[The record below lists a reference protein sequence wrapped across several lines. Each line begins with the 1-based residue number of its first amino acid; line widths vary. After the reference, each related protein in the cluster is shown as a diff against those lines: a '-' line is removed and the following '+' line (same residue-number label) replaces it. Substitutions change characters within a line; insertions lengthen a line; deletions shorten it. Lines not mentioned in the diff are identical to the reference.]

1 MAAFFSFAL
10 GIGRKEEKQ
19 KREICYSHKTSVP
32 LWRILKIDKSL
43 SYMKLSVELQNKLSQ
58 CDKCQ
63 QQLWA
68 YRPLS
73 DDTLKS
79 LREYYRVGLTYT
91 SNALEGNS
99 LTESETK
106 VIIED
111 GLTIEGKPLRDVYEA
126 VGHAQAYDYLYD
138 LSHQAPLT
146 EEIICHLHQL
156 FYQQIDPQRAGK
168 YRQVPVF
175 ISGSRY
181 AVAPVAEI
189 GKRMQQLLQW
199 YNNNEGKLHPVILAA
214 ELHKRFVFI
223 HPFVDGNGRMA
234 RLLMNL
240 SLMRNEYNI
249 AIIPTITRS
258 EYIAALE
265 RAHTDEQVFADFI
278 IDRVIMTQMDILR
291 LFREAQPVPEAIPF
305 EALLLQT
312 ITRYPGLN
320 APTLAERLGRS
331 LRTTQRYLKILTEKQ
346 QIVFQ
351 GVAKKGGYVAV

>member
-1 MAAFFSFAL
+1 
-10 GIGRKEEKQ
+10 
-19 KREICYSHKTSVP
+19 
-32 LWRILKIDKSL
+32 
-43 SYMKLSVELQNKLSQ
+43 MKLSIELQGKLSQ
-58 CDKCQ
+58 CDKLQ

-68 YRPLS
+68 YRPMS
-73 DDTLKS
+73 DETLKS

-126 VGHAQAYDYLYD
+126 MGHAQAYDYLYD
-138 LSHQAPLT
+138 LSHQVPLS

-156 FYQQIDPQRAGK
+156 FYQQIEPLKAGK

-175 ISGSRY
+175 ISGSQY

-189 GKRMQQLLQW
+189 GKRMAQLLQW
-199 YNNNEGKLHPVILAA
+199 YNNNEGRLHPVVLAA

-240 SLMRNEYNI
+240 SLMRNDYNI
-249 AIIPTITRS
+249 AIIPAITRS
-258 EYIAALE
+258 EYISSLE
-265 RAHTDEQVFADFI
+265 KAHTDEQVFVNFI
-278 IDRVIMTQMDILR
+278 TDRVIMTQMDILR
-291 LFREAQPVPEAIPF
+291 LFRESQPIPETIPF
-305 EALLLQT
+305 EEQLLQT
-312 ITRYPGLN
+312 IIQNPGLN
-320 APTLAERLGRS
+320 APTLSERLGKS
-331 LRTTQRYLKILTEKQ
+331 LRTTQRYLRILSEKK
-346 QIVFQ
+346 QITFQ

>member
-1 MAAFFSFAL
+1 
-10 GIGRKEEKQ
+10 
-19 KREICYSHKTSVP
+19 
-32 LWRILKIDKSL
+32 
-43 SYMKLSVELQNKLSQ
+43 MKLSVELQGKLSQ
-58 CDKCQ
+58 CDKLQ

-68 YRPLS
+68 YRPMS
-73 DDTLKS
+73 DETLKS

-138 LSHQAPLT
+138 LSHQVPLS

-156 FYQQIDPQRAGK
+156 FYQQIEPLKAGK

-175 ISGSRY
+175 ISGSQY

-189 GKRMQQLLQW
+189 GKRMAQLLQW
-199 YNNNEGKLHPVILAA
+199 YNNNEGKLHPVVLAA

-240 SLMRNEYNI
+240 SLMRNDYNI

-258 EYIAALE
+258 EYISSLE
-265 RAHTDEQVFADFI
+265 KAHTDEQVFVDFI
-278 IDRVIMTQMDILR
+278 TDRVIMTQMDILR
-291 LFREAQPVPEAIPF
+291 LFRESQPIPETIPF
-305 EALLLQT
+305 EEQLLQT
-312 ITRYPGLN
+312 IIQNPGLN
-320 APTLAERLGRS
+320 APTLSERLGKS
-331 LRTTQRYLKILTEKQ
+331 LRTTQRYLRILSEKK
-346 QIVFQ
+346 QITFQ